1 MGHTSE
7 TPLSVILKKFNYT
20 FDPQDVLI
28 DCKKNPVIIKQK
40 VFVAGFSLSF
50 DVFFLL
56 PIITLV

>member
-1 MGHTSE
+1 MGRTSE

-50 DVFFLL
+50 DVFFYCL
-56 PIITLV
+56 